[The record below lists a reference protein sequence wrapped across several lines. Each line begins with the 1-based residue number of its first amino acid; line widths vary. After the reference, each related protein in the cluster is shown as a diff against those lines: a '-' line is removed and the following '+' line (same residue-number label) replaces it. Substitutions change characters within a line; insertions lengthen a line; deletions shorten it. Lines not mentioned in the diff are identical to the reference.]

1 MKYLS
6 WKSLP
11 INAKLFLMV
20 SVVLA
25 GVLALVIFVF
35 APEIERQMLS
45 DKKEKLKNLVETM
58 QTGIEGIYKQ
68 SQSGAITEEDAKTRI
83 IDLVNATRYQGKEY
97 YFICDTDIK
106 IVTNPIRPQMAGKDA
121 SEIKDADGLAIYK
134 EFVKAS
140 DNSTGGYVFYRQLKP
155 GDPLPKPKLSYV
167 KKLAGWNWIIGT
179 GIYIDDLDVQV
190 ADFKQ
195 DLYINLAIFIFFAY
209 LIAYL
214 LASRISKN
222 ISLVSAAAD
231 KVSQGDFDI
240 VIDIKSDDEA
250 GRLAKAF
257 NSMVAY
263 IKTSI
268 NEINEK
274 TRAAEKASLE
284 YQQAQIEIKDHNLYL
299 ERNSKRLLEQM
310 QKFAKGDLTIQL
322 EPEKKDEI
330 GDIFIA
336 FSQAVQA
343 LHGMISDLYDT
354 ITTSSDSTKQISA
367 STEEVSI
374 GAQSLMQQSNEI
386 ASAIEEMTSTI
397 SENASNATKAAK
409 LSEQAL
415 SSAGDSRRIVKETV
429 DGIGRISEVVLSSAN
444 TIEELGKSSSE
455 IGEIIQVINDIAD
468 QTNLL
473 ALNAAIEA
481 ARAGEQGRGFAVV
494 ADEVR
499 KLAERTTKAT
509 KEIAQMIKRIQ
520 QDTAEAVTAIA
531 NGKVEV
537 ERGKGLVLQADASL
551 QTIMDQTSTVSSM
564 ITMVADANEQ
574 QFKASEDVSKA
585 IIGISNVAEE
595 SVSAVNEI
603 ARSIS
608 DLSSLAST
616 LQEIIDHFIIH
627 EHQSM
632 KPASRL
638 QSPNIKRLK

>member
-45 DKKEKLKNLVETM
+45 DKKEKLKNLVETV

>member
-134 EFVKAS
+134 EFVKAT